1 MARSREDSLLQS
13 QHGARIFDD
22 RQGYGLVSR
31 GLHWLMAA
39 LFAWQFTGALIHL
52 LAPQSGA
59 RQLFWPTHTTVGFTL
74 LLLVL
79 LRGAWGLANARHRPQ
94 QASRRLGRAAAIG
107 HLMIYALMVAVPTL
121 ALVRTYGGGRAFS
134 YFGLTVFGA
143 TGNRVP
149 ELMAPGNA
157 LHGPLG
163 WTLCALILGH
173 IAMSFVHRFAWRED
187 VIGPMTRGRRQAL
200 AEG

>member
-1 MARSREDSLLQS
+1 MQS
-13 QHGARIFDD
+13 QHRRHIFDD
-22 RQGYGLVSR
+22 RQGYGIVSR
-31 GLHWLMAA
+31 VLHWLMAA
-39 LFAWQFTGALIHL
+39 LFAWQFTGALVHL
-52 LAPQSGA
+52 TAPQSGA
-59 RQLFWPTHTTVGFTL
+59 RQLFWPTHMTVGFSL

-94 QASRRLGRAAAIG
+94 QASRRLGRAAVIG
-107 HLMIYALMVAVPTL
+107 HLAIYALMVAVPTL

-134 YFGLTVFGA
+134 YFGLGIFNA

-163 WTLCALILGH
+163 WTLFVLILGH
-173 IAMSFVHRFAWRED
+173 IAMSLIHRFAWKED
-187 VIGPMTRGRRQAL
+187 VIGPMTRGRARAL

>member
-1 MARSREDSLLQS
+1 MHPQYRRS
-13 QHGARIFDD
+13 IFDD
-22 RQGYGLVSR
+22 RQGYGIVSR
-31 GLHWLMAA
+31 TLHWLMAA
-39 LFAWQFTGALIHL
+39 LFAWQFTGALVHL

-59 RQLFWPTHTTVGFTL
+59 RQLFWPTHTTVGFSL

-79 LRGAWGLANARHRPQ
+79 LRGAWGLANARRRPQ
-94 QASRRLGRAAAIG
+94 QASRRLGRAALIG
-107 HLMIYALMVAVPTL
+107 HLAIYALMVAVPVL

-134 YFGLTVFGA
+134 YFGLTIFGA

-149 ELMAPGNA
+149 GLMAPGNA

-163 WTLCALILGH
+163 WTLFALILGH
-173 IAMSFVHRFAWRED
+173 VAMSFVHRFAWKED
-187 VIGPMTRGRRQAL
+187 VIGPMTRGRLQAL

>member
-1 MARSREDSLLQS
+1 MHPQYRRS
-13 QHGARIFDD
+13 IFDD
-22 RQGYGLVSR
+22 RQGYGIVIR
-31 GLHWLMAA
+31 TLHWLMAA
-39 LFAWQFTGALIHL
+39 LFAWQFTGALVHL

-59 RQLFWPTHTTVGFTL
+59 RQLFWPTHTTVGFSL

-79 LRGAWGLANARHRPQ
+79 LRGAWGLANARRRPQ
-94 QASRRLGRAAAIG
+94 QASRRLGRAALVG
-107 HLMIYALMVAVPTL
+107 HLAIYALMVAVPVL

-134 YFGLTVFGA
+134 YFGLTIFGA

-149 ELMAPGNA
+149 GLMAPGNA

-163 WTLCALILGH
+163 WTLFALILGH
-173 IAMSFVHRFAWRED
+173 VAMSFVHRFAWKED

>member
-1 MARSREDSLLQS
+1 MHPHYRRN
-13 QHGARIFDD
+13 IFDD
-22 RQGYGLVSR
+22 RQGYGVVSR
-31 GLHWLMAA
+31 ALHWLMAG
-39 LFAWQFTGALIHL
+39 LFAWQFAGALVHL

-59 RQLFWPTHTTVGFTL
+59 RQLFWPTHTTVGFSL

-79 LRGAWGLANARHRPQ
+79 LRGAWGLANARRRQQ
-94 QASRRLGRAAAIG
+94 QASRRLGRAALVG
-107 HLMIYALMVAVPTL
+107 HLAIYALMVTVPVL

-134 YFGLTVFGA
+134 YFGLTIFSA

-163 WTLCALILGH
+163 WTLFALILGH
-173 IAMSFVHRFAWRED
+173 VAMSFVHRFAWKED